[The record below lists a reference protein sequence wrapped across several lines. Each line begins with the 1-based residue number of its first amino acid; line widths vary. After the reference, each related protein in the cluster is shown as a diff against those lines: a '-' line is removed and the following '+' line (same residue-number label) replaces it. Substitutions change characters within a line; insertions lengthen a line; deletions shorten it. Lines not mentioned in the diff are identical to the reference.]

1 MVTSEIQSINNIL
14 VDQSSEEPGDKWDE
28 LLLVEDLVDT
38 EAQVIGDNDDD
49 DIDIHFL
56 DEL

>member
-1 MVTSEIQSINNIL
+1 MI
-14 VDQSSEEPGDKWDE
+14 VDQPGEEPGNKWDE
-28 LLLVEDLVDT
+28 LLLAGDLVDT
-38 EAQVIGDNDDD
+38 EAQVIGDDDGD